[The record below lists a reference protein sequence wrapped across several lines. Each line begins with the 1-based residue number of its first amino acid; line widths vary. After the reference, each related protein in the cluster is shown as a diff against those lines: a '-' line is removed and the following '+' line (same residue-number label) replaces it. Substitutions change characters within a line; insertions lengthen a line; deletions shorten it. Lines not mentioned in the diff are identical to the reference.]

1 MTLAT
6 NEKSIELNY
15 STRNVV
21 KILDAFET
29 NNIKDVVFDGLN
41 KMDVRKLAII
51 IQQLASPEKW
61 LITDIYDF
69 IDAYKTEHE
78 CTIKDIYV
86 DIINDF
92 NDNYFFDAKM
102 TPEELEE
109 TIKNPLAIGMEE
121 IMMRAVKQ
129 SIEQIATEKV
139 MNYAT

>member
-1 MTLAT
+1 M
-6 NEKSIELNY
+6 
-15 STRNVV
+15 

-29 NNIKDVVFDGLN
+29 NNIKDVIFDGLN

-61 LITDIYDF
+61 SITDIYDF
-69 IDAYKTEHE
+69 IDAYKAEHE

-92 NDNYFFDAKM
+92 NDHYFFDVKM
-102 TPEELEE
+102 TREELEE